1 LPETVSVVGVARHNS
16 CMPSHSRFAFPQEP
30 GASRLHAFV
39 DESMRLTPD
48 NQGLYLLAAVVCDSA
63 ACDSI
68 REMLR
73 SLRYRR
79 QPRLH
84 WHAEESPRQTKIA
97 ESIGALGLPTTL
109 VIGMPLAKR
118 KQERARAKCM
128 QALLPELQTQGVDQV
143 WLEAR
148 TPSLVRRDMRLV
160 DALRTKR
167 LITPSLRVDTAFPS
181 DEPMLWL
188 PDAVAGAAAAS
199 RGGQPE
205 YLALIGPVHQIEVS
219 TL

>member
-1 LPETVSVVGVARHNS
+1 
-16 CMPSHSRFAFPQEP
+16 MPSRHRAATPQEAGP
-30 GASRLHAFV
+30 VGLHAFV
-39 DESMRLTPD
+39 DESMRLTPA
-48 NQGLYLLAAVVCDSA
+48 NQGTYLLAAVVCDPA
-63 ACDSI
+63 ACDPV

-84 WHAEESPRQTKIA
+84 WHAEEDPRKTKIA
-97 ESIGALGLPTTL
+97 ESIGALALPATV
-109 VIGMPLAKR
+109 VIGMPLAKS

-128 QALLPELQTQGVDQV
+128 QTLLPELEAQGVTQV

-148 TPSLVRRDMRLV
+148 TPSLIRRDMRLV
-160 DALRTKR
+160 DALRSQR
-167 LITPSLRVDTAFPS
+167 LITPAIRVDTALPG

-188 PDAVAGAAAAS
+188 PDAVAGAVSAS
-199 RGGQPE
+199 RDGQPE
-205 YLALIGPVHQIEVS
+205 YLALIGPVQHIEIS

>member
-1 LPETVSVVGVARHNS
+1 
-16 CMPSHSRFAFPQEP
+16 MPSRRQAATPQEA
-30 GASRLHAFV
+30 GAVGLHAFV

-48 NQGLYLLAAVVCDSA
+48 NQGTYLLAAVVCDPV
-63 ACDSI
+63 ACDPV

-84 WHAEESPRQTKIA
+84 WHAEEDPRKTKIA
-97 ESIGALGLPTTL
+97 ESIGALSLSAT
-109 VIGMPLAKR
+109 VVVGMPLATS

-128 QALLPELQTQGVDQV
+128 ETLLPELEAQGVTQV

-148 TPSLVRRDMRLV
+148 TPSLSRTDMRLV
-160 DALRTKR
+160 DALRSQR
-167 LITPSLRVDTAFPS
+167 RITPAIRVDTALPS
-181 DEPMLWL
+181 EEPMLWL
-188 PDAVAGAAAAS
+188 PDAVAGAVSAS
-199 RGGQPE
+199 RYGRPE
-205 YLALIGPVHQIEVS
+205 YLALIGTVQQIEIS

>member
-1 LPETVSVVGVARHNS
+1 
-16 CMPSHSRFAFPQEP
+16 MWSRRRAATPQQAGP
-30 GASRLHAFV
+30 RGLHAFV

-48 NQGLYLLAAVVCDSA
+48 DQGTYLLAAVTCEPAECDPVR
-63 ACDSI
+63 D
-68 REMLR
+68 MLR

-84 WHAEESPRQTKIA
+84 WHAEEDPRRTKIA
-97 ESIGALGLPTTL
+97 ESIGALALPATVVT
-109 VIGMPLAKR
+109 GMPLAKS

-128 QALLPELQTQGVDQV
+128 EALLTELEAQGVTQV

-148 TPSLVRRDMRLV
+148 TPSLIRRDMRLV
-160 DALRTKR
+160 DALRSQGR
-167 LITPSLRVDTAFPS
+167 ITPSIRVDTALPR

-188 PDAVAGAAAAS
+188 PDAVAGAVRAD
-199 RGGQPE
+199 REGQPE
-205 YLALIGPVHQIEVS
+205 YLALIGPLQHIEIG

>member
-1 LPETVSVVGVARHNS
+1 MSRH
-16 CMPSHSRFAFPQEP
+16 RAATPQEA
-30 GASRLHAFV
+30 GSGLHAFV

-48 NQGLYLLAAVVCDSA
+48 NQGTYLLAAVVCDPTS
-63 ACDSI
+63 CDPV

-84 WHAEESPRQTKIA
+84 WHGEEDPRKVKIA
-97 ESIGALGLPTTL
+97 ESIGGLALPAT
-109 VIGMPLAKR
+109 VVVGMPLAKT

-128 QALLPELQTQGVDQV
+128 QALLPELEVQGVSQV

-148 TPSLVRRDMRLV
+148 TWSLIRRDMRLV
-160 DALRTKR
+160 DALRSQQ
-167 LITPSLRVDTAFPS
+167 LITSAIRVDTALPGE
-181 DEPMLWL
+181 EPMLWL
-188 PDAVAGAAAAS
+188 PDAVAGAVAAD
-199 RGGQPE
+199 RDGQPE
-205 YLALIGPVHQIEVS
+205 YLALIGPVQQIEVS